1 MRVWPF
7 ARRGTAFGFA
17 PGSASQFQKVG
28 LSGRSAGTAASAL
41 RTRSAR
47 HARQQGEVQHRELE
61 RVALAVEQL
70 RPVPSLRRPQRRVE
84 PGIGEHEGGLGEQQ
98 VRRQHAG
105 QRLRVRLDAELPRG
119 RGDFAGR
126 LRPDLP
132 EGGKQ
137 RLAGLVLEQHQR
149 AADHGAVAQ
158 RDHPRGDPVPLPQP
172 LGAALLRDAHRLAAA
187 DQVAQLHGLAGH
199 EPAHLV
205 EADHRPAQPGDVVAR
220 GRALLPAAPAQVVVR
235 DVAAVRQV
243 GGEQVL
249 EGGAPE
255 DRGGMVPEDIGDVL
269 HLDTCRGAS
278 LGAVPVEQRGEG
290 AAPLLPLGPG
300 DQPGDVVRR
309 GQGGCLRS
317 RADPDG
323 PPGPPRGAR
332 AWGRRS

>member
-1 MRVWPF
+1 LSASVPSTSDPSSIVVVRIRPF

-17 PGSASQFQKVG
+17 PGSASQFQKAG
-28 LSGRSAGTAASAL
+28 PSGRSAGTEASAL
-41 RTRSAR
+41 RTRSAVTPGR
-47 HARQQGEVQHRELE
+47 KGKCSTGELE

-70 RPVPSLRRPQRRVE
+70 RPVPALRRPQRRVE
-84 PGIGEHEGGLGEQQ
+84 PGVGEHGSGPGEQQ

-105 QRLRVRLDAELPRG
+105 QRLRVRLDAEPARG
-119 RGDFAGR
+119 RGDVAGR

-132 EGGKQ
+132 EGSEQ

-158 RDHPRGDPVPLPQP
+158 RDHPRGDPVPPPQP

-205 EADHRPAQPGDVVAR
+205 EADHGPAQPGDVVAR
-220 GRALLPAAPAQVVVR
+220 GRALLPAAPAEVVVR

-255 DRGGMVPEDIGDVL
+255 DV
-269 HLDTCRGAS
+269 
-278 LGAVPVEQRGEG
+278 
-290 AAPLLPLGPG
+290 AA
-300 DQPGDVVRR
+300 
-309 GQGGCLRS
+309 
-317 RADPDG
+317 
-323 PPGPPRGAR
+323 
-332 AWGRRS
+332 

>member
-1 MRVWPF
+1 
-7 ARRGTAFGFA
+7 
-17 PGSASQFQKVG
+17 
-28 LSGRSAGTAASAL
+28 
-41 RTRSAR
+41 
-47 HARQQGEVQHRELE
+47 VQHRELE

-70 RPVPSLRRPQRRVE
+70 RPVPALRRPQRRVE
-84 PGIGEHEGGLGEQQ
+84 PGVGEHGSGPGEQQ

-105 QRLRVRLDAELPRG
+105 QRLRVRLDAEPARG
-119 RGDFAGR
+119 RGDVAGR

-132 EGGKQ
+132 EGSEQ

-205 EADHRPAQPGDVVAR
+205 EADHGPAQPGDVVAR
-220 GRALLPAAPAQVVVR
+220 GRALLPAAPAEVVVR

-243 GGEQVL
+243 GGDKVL

-255 DRGGMVPEDIGDVL
+255 DSGGVVAEDVL
-269 HLDTCRGAS
+269 DLLRRYAGAGAG
-278 LGAVPVEQRGEG
+278 LGAVALDQRGEG
-290 AAPLLPLGPG
+290 APPLLALGPG
-300 DQPGDVVRR
+300 DQSGDVVRR
-309 GQGGCLRS
+309 GQGGYIQSGTDSDGLPGLREGQGLGGGE
-317 RADPDG
+317 ADPVRSPDRVGDG
-323 PPGPPRGAR
+323 HTE
-332 AWGRRS
+332 